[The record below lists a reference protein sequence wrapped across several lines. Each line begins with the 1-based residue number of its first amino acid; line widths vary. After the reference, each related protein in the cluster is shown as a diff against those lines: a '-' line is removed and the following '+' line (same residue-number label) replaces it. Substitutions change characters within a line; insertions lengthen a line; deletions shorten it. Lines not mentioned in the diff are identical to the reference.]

1 MSSSETPWSNHGAS
15 ASTLGGY
22 SDRRAD
28 TTDTTTGIRNRSLA
42 LILTLRLVMQCFLPV
57 TSPFLFLALTLTS
70 NSNSTFASTL
80 TLTLLRLSLWLQQE
94 QSVHCLS

>member
-1 MSSSETPWSNHGAS
+1 MICSRRTGTWAIYTARWREPDEPPFRRVMSSSETPWSNHGAS

-42 LILTLRLVMQCFLPV
+42 LVIKLRLVMQCFLPV
-57 TSPFLFLALTLTS
+57 TSPSFF
-70 NSNSTFASTL
+70 
-80 TLTLLRLSLWLQQE
+80 WP
-94 QSVHCLS
+94 